1 MNNTEL
7 RSFLREAR
15 SRRPEL
21 TILENEPMSRH
32 CSFRIGGAC
41 DAMLLPS
48 SIEDIEAVCALLAE
62 CGEKPFL
69 MGNGTNLLVT
79 DAPLHRIVLRMG
91 EEFSRVDPVNGTA
104 LRAESGATLSRLALF
119 AAARGLAGLEFAH
132 GIPGTLGGAV
142 SMNAG
147 AYGGEMKDVV
157 QSVVL
162 YYLPEQRLYELNNE
176 QCRFGYR
183 KSLFQDMGG
192 CVILSAVIRC
202 PTGDGAEI
210 AAKMR
215 ELNERRRDKQPLDLP
230 SAGSAFRRPEG
241 YFAAALIEE
250 AGLKGFSVGGAQVSE
265 KHSGFVVNTGNAS
278 SHDVYELMM
287 HIRKTV
293 FEHSG
298 VVLEPEM
305 IILPPDYKLA
315 DHGPA
320 VPLHNVRPNMPAQE
334 ETEQEH

>member
-21 TILENEPMSRH
+21 MILENEPMSRH

-48 SIEDIEAVCALLAE
+48 SIEDVEAVCALLAE
-62 CGEKPFL
+62 CGEKPLL

-91 EEFSRVDPVNGTA
+91 EDFSRIDPVNGTA

-157 QSVVL
+157 TSVTYLDKDLSLRETDDAGFSYRRSRFSDTDCIVL
-162 YYLPEQRLYELNNE
+162 
-176 QCRFGYR
+176 GA
-183 KSLFQDMGG
+183 KISLHEDDPD
-192 CVILSAVIRC
+192 AIR
-202 PTGDGAEI
+202 ER
-210 AAKMR
+210 MR
-215 ELNERRRDKQPLDLP
+215 SLAERRRSSQPLDMP
-230 SAGSAFRRPEG
+230 SAGSTFKRPAGG
-241 YFAAALIEE
+241 YAAALIDG
-250 AGLKGFSVGGAQVSE
+250 AGLKGYTVGGAQVSE
-265 KHSGFVVNTGNAS
+265 KHAGFVVNRGGACFD
-278 SHDVYELMM
+278 DVLRLIE
-287 HIRKTV
+287 HIQNEVYRV
-293 FEHSG
+293 SG
-298 VVLEPEM
+298 IELEPEVK
-305 IILPPDYKLA
+305 II
-315 DHGPA
+315 
-320 VPLHNVRPNMPAQE
+320 RE
-334 ETEQEH
+334 

>member
-7 RSFLREAR
+7 RFFLREAR

-48 SIEDIEAVCALLAE
+48 SIEDVEAVCALLAE

-104 LRAESGATLSRLALF
+104 LRAESGATLSRLASF

-157 QSVVL
+157 TSVTYLDKDLSLRETDDAGFSYRRSRFSDTDCIVL
-162 YYLPEQRLYELNNE
+162 
-176 QCRFGYR
+176 GA
-183 KSLFQDMGG
+183 KISLHEDDPD
-192 CVILSAVIRC
+192 AIR
-202 PTGDGAEI
+202 ER
-210 AAKMR
+210 MR
-215 ELNERRRDKQPLDLP
+215 SLAERRRSSQPLDMP
-230 SAGSAFRRPEG
+230 SAGSTFKRPAGG
-241 YFAAALIEE
+241 YAAALIDE
-250 AGLKGFSVGGAQVSE
+250 AGLKGYTVGGAQVSE
-265 KHSGFVVNTGNAS
+265 KHAGFVVNRGGACFD
-278 SHDVYELMM
+278 DVLRLIE
-287 HIRKTV
+287 HIQSEVYRV
-293 FEHSG
+293 SG
-298 VVLEPEM
+298 IELEPEVK
-305 IILPPDYKLA
+305 II
-315 DHGPA
+315 
-320 VPLHNVRPNMPAQE
+320 RE
-334 ETEQEH
+334 

>member
-69 MGNGTNLLVT
+69 MGNGTNLLVA

-157 QSVVL
+157 TSVTYLDEDLSVRETDDAGFSYRRSRFSDTDCIVL
-162 YYLPEQRLYELNNE
+162 
-176 QCRFGYR
+176 GA
-183 KSLFQDMGG
+183 KISLHEDDPD
-192 CVILSAVIRC
+192 AIR
-202 PTGDGAEI
+202 ER
-210 AAKMR
+210 MR
-215 ELNERRRDKQPLDLP
+215 SLAERRRSSQPLDMP
-230 SAGSAFRRPEG
+230 SAGSTFKRPAGG
-241 YFAAALIEE
+241 YAAALIDE
-250 AGLKGFSVGGAQVSE
+250 AGLKGYTVGGAQVSE
-265 KHSGFVVNTGNAS
+265 KHAGFVVNRGGACFD
-278 SHDVYELMM
+278 DVLRLIE
-287 HIRKTV
+287 HIQSEVYRV
-293 FEHSG
+293 SG
-298 VVLEPEM
+298 IELEPEVK
-305 IILPPDYKLA
+305 II
-315 DHGPA
+315 
-320 VPLHNVRPNMPAQE
+320 RE
-334 ETEQEH
+334 

>member
-48 SIEDIEAVCALLAE
+48 SIEDVEAVCALLAE

-157 QSVVL
+157 TSVTYLDEDLSVRETDDAGFSYRRSRFSDTDCIVL
-162 YYLPEQRLYELNNE
+162 GAKISLHEDDPDAI
-176 QCRFGYR
+176 R
-183 KSLFQDMGG
+183 KRMRSL
-192 CVILSAVIRC
+192 A
-202 PTGDGAEI
+202 
-210 AAKMR
+210 
-215 ELNERRRDKQPLDLP
+215 ERRRSSQPLDMP
-230 SAGSAFRRPEG
+230 SAGSTFKRPAGG
-241 YFAAALIEE
+241 YAAALIDE
-250 AGLKGFSVGGAQVSE
+250 AGLKGYTVGGAQVSE
-265 KHSGFVVNTGNAS
+265 KHAGFVVNRGGACFD
-278 SHDVYELMM
+278 DVLRLIE
-287 HIRKTV
+287 HIQSEVYRV
-293 FEHSG
+293 SG
-298 VVLEPEM
+298 IELEPEVK
-305 IILPPDYKLA
+305 II
-315 DHGPA
+315 
-320 VPLHNVRPNMPAQE
+320 RE
-334 ETEQEH
+334 

>member
-48 SIEDIEAVCALLAE
+48 SIEDVEAVCALLAE

-79 DAPLHRIVLRMG
+79 DAPLHRIVMRMG

-104 LRAESGATLSRLALF
+104 LRAESGATLSRLASF

-157 QSVVL
+157 TSVTYLDKDLSLRETDDAGFSYRRSRFSDTDCIVL
-162 YYLPEQRLYELNNE
+162 
-176 QCRFGYR
+176 GA
-183 KSLFQDMGG
+183 KISLHEDDPD
-192 CVILSAVIRC
+192 AIR
-202 PTGDGAEI
+202 ER
-210 AAKMR
+210 MR
-215 ELNERRRDKQPLDLP
+215 SLAERRRSSQPLDMP
-230 SAGSAFRRPEG
+230 SAGSTFKRPAGG
-241 YFAAALIEE
+241 YAAALIDE
-250 AGLKGFSVGGAQVSE
+250 AGLKGYTVGGAQVSE
-265 KHSGFVVNTGNAS
+265 KHAGFVVNRGGACFD
-278 SHDVYELMM
+278 DVLRLIE
-287 HIRKTV
+287 HIQSEVYRV
-293 FEHSG
+293 SG
-298 VVLEPEM
+298 IELEPEVK
-305 IILPPDYKLA
+305 II
-315 DHGPA
+315 
-320 VPLHNVRPNMPAQE
+320 RE
-334 ETEQEH
+334 

>member
-48 SIEDIEAVCALLAE
+48 SIEDVEAVCALLAE

-104 LRAESGATLSRLALF
+104 LRAESGATLSRLASF

-132 GIPGTLGGAV
+132 GIPGTLGGAA

-157 QSVVL
+157 TSVTYLDKDLSLRETDDAGFSYRRSRFSDTDCIVL
-162 YYLPEQRLYELNNE
+162 
-176 QCRFGYR
+176 GA
-183 KSLFQDMGG
+183 KISLHEDDPD
-192 CVILSAVIRC
+192 AIR
-202 PTGDGAEI
+202 ER
-210 AAKMR
+210 MR
-215 ELNERRRDKQPLDLP
+215 SLAERRRSSQPLDMP
-230 SAGSAFRRPEG
+230 SAGSTFKRPAGG
-241 YFAAALIEE
+241 YAAALIDG
-250 AGLKGFSVGGAQVSE
+250 AGLKGYTVGGAQVSE
-265 KHSGFVVNTGNAS
+265 KHAGFVVNRGGACFD
-278 SHDVYELMM
+278 DVLRLIE
-287 HIRKTV
+287 HIQNEVYRV
-293 FEHSG
+293 SG
-298 VVLEPEM
+298 IELEPEVK
-305 IILPPDYKLA
+305 II
-315 DHGPA
+315 
-320 VPLHNVRPNMPAQE
+320 RE
-334 ETEQEH
+334 

>member
-21 TILENEPMSRH
+21 MILENEPMSRH

-48 SIEDIEAVCALLAE
+48 SIEDVEAVCALLAE

-157 QSVVL
+157 TSVTYLDKDLSLRETDDAGFSYRRSRFSDTDCIVL
-162 YYLPEQRLYELNNE
+162 
-176 QCRFGYR
+176 GA
-183 KSLFQDMGG
+183 KISLHEDDPD
-192 CVILSAVIRC
+192 AIR
-202 PTGDGAEI
+202 ER
-210 AAKMR
+210 MR
-215 ELNERRRDKQPLDLP
+215 SLAERRRSSQPLDMP
-230 SAGSAFRRPEG
+230 SAGSTFKRPAGG
-241 YFAAALIEE
+241 YAAALIDE
-250 AGLKGFSVGGAQVSE
+250 AGLKGYTVGGAQVSE
-265 KHSGFVVNTGNAS
+265 KHAGFVVNRGGACFD
-278 SHDVYELMM
+278 DVLRLIE
-287 HIRKTV
+287 HIQSEVYRV
-293 FEHSG
+293 SG
-298 VVLEPEM
+298 IELEPEVK
-305 IILPPDYKLA
+305 II
-315 DHGPA
+315 
-320 VPLHNVRPNMPAQE
+320 RE
-334 ETEQEH
+334 

>member
-48 SIEDIEAVCALLAE
+48 SIEDVEAVCALLAE

-157 QSVVL
+157 TSVTYLDKDLSVRETDDAGFSYRRSRFSDTDCIVL
-162 YYLPEQRLYELNNE
+162 
-176 QCRFGYR
+176 GA
-183 KSLFQDMGG
+183 KISLHEDDPD
-192 CVILSAVIRC
+192 AIR
-202 PTGDGAEI
+202 ER
-210 AAKMR
+210 MR
-215 ELNERRRDKQPLDLP
+215 SLAERRRSSQPLDMP
-230 SAGSAFRRPEG
+230 SAGSTFKRPAGG
-241 YFAAALIEE
+241 YAAALIDE
-250 AGLKGFSVGGAQVSE
+250 AGLKGYTVGGAQVSE
-265 KHSGFVVNTGNAS
+265 KHAGFVVNRGGACFD
-278 SHDVYELMM
+278 DVLRLIE
-287 HIRKTV
+287 HIRNEV
-293 FEHSG
+293 YRVSG
-298 VVLEPEM
+298 IELEPEVK
-305 IILPPDYKLA
+305 II
-315 DHGPA
+315 
-320 VPLHNVRPNMPAQE
+320 RE
-334 ETEQEH
+334 

>member
-48 SIEDIEAVCALLAE
+48 SIEDVEAVCALLAE
-62 CGEKPFL
+62 CGEKPLL

-91 EEFSRVDPVNGTA
+91 EDFSRIDPVNGTA

-157 QSVVL
+157 TSVTYLDKDLSLRETDDAGFSYRRSRFSDTDCIVL
-162 YYLPEQRLYELNNE
+162 
-176 QCRFGYR
+176 GA
-183 KSLFQDMGG
+183 KISLHEDDPD
-192 CVILSAVIRC
+192 AIR
-202 PTGDGAEI
+202 ER
-210 AAKMR
+210 MR
-215 ELNERRRDKQPLDLP
+215 SLAERRRSSQPLDMP
-230 SAGSAFRRPEG
+230 SAGSTFKRPAVG
-241 YFAAALIEE
+241 YAAALIDE
-250 AGLKGFSVGGAQVSE
+250 AGLKGYTVGGAQVSE
-265 KHSGFVVNTGNAS
+265 KHAGFVVNRGVACFD
-278 SHDVYELMM
+278 DVLRLIE
-287 HIRKTV
+287 HIQSEVYRV
-293 FEHSG
+293 SG
-298 VVLEPEM
+298 IELEPEVK
-305 IILPPDYKLA
+305 II
-315 DHGPA
+315 
-320 VPLHNVRPNMPAQE
+320 RE
-334 ETEQEH
+334 

>member
-15 SRRPEL
+15 FRRPEL

-48 SIEDIEAVCALLAE
+48 SIEDVEAVCALLAE

-132 GIPGTLGGAV
+132 GIPGTLGGAA

-157 QSVVL
+157 TSVTYLDKDLSLRETDDAGFSYRRSRFSDTDCIVL
-162 YYLPEQRLYELNNE
+162 
-176 QCRFGYR
+176 GA
-183 KSLFQDMGG
+183 KISLHEDDPD
-192 CVILSAVIRC
+192 AIR
-202 PTGDGAEI
+202 ER
-210 AAKMR
+210 MR
-215 ELNERRRDKQPLDLP
+215 SLAERRRSSQPLDMP
-230 SAGSAFRRPEG
+230 SAGSTFKRPAGG
-241 YFAAALIEE
+241 YAAALIDE
-250 AGLKGFSVGGAQVSE
+250 AGLKGYTVGGAQVSE
-265 KHSGFVVNTGNAS
+265 KHAGFVVNRGGACFD
-278 SHDVYELMM
+278 DVLRLIE
-287 HIRKTV
+287 HIRNEV
-293 FEHSG
+293 YRVSG
-298 VVLEPEM
+298 IELEPEVK
-305 IILPPDYKLA
+305 II
-315 DHGPA
+315 
-320 VPLHNVRPNMPAQE
+320 RE
-334 ETEQEH
+334 

>member
-21 TILENEPMSRH
+21 MILENEPMSRH

-48 SIEDIEAVCALLAE
+48 SIEDVEAVCALLAE
-62 CGEKPFL
+62 CGEKPLL

-91 EEFSRVDPVNGTA
+91 EDFSRIDPVNGTA

-119 AAARGLAGLEFAH
+119 AAAHGLAGLEFAH

-157 QSVVL
+157 TSVTYLDKDLFLRETDDAGFSYRRSRFSDTDCIVL
-162 YYLPEQRLYELNNE
+162 GAKISLHEDDPDAIRERMRSLAE
-176 QCRFGYR
+176 RR
-183 KSLFQDMGG
+183 KS
-192 CVILSAVIRC
+192 S
-202 PTGDGAEI
+202 
-210 AAKMR
+210 
-215 ELNERRRDKQPLDLP
+215 QPLDMP
-230 SAGSAFRRPEG
+230 SAGSTFKRPAGG
-241 YFAAALIEE
+241 YAAALIDE
-250 AGLKGFSVGGAQVSE
+250 AGLKGYTVGGAQVSE
-265 KHSGFVVNTGNAS
+265 KHAGFVVNRGGACFD
-278 SHDVYELMM
+278 DVLRLIE
-287 HIRKTV
+287 HIQSEVYRV
-293 FEHSG
+293 SG
-298 VVLEPEM
+298 IELEPEVK
-305 IILPPDYKLA
+305 II
-315 DHGPA
+315 
-320 VPLHNVRPNMPAQE
+320 RE
-334 ETEQEH
+334 

>member
-48 SIEDIEAVCALLAE
+48 SIEDVEAVCALLAE

-157 QSVVL
+157 TSVTYLDKDLSLRETDDAGFSYRRSRFSDTDCIVL
-162 YYLPEQRLYELNNE
+162 GAKISLHEDDPNAIRERMRLL
-176 QCRFGYR
+176 
-183 KSLFQDMGG
+183 
-192 CVILSAVIRC
+192 A
-202 PTGDGAEI
+202 
-210 AAKMR
+210 
-215 ELNERRRDKQPLDLP
+215 ERRRSSQPLDMP
-230 SAGSAFRRPEG
+230 SAGSTFKRPAVG
-241 YFAAALIEE
+241 YAAALIDE
-250 AGLKGFSVGGAQVSE
+250 AGLKGYTVGGAQVSE
-265 KHSGFVVNTGNAS
+265 KHAGFVVNRGVACFD
-278 SHDVYELMM
+278 DVLRLIE
-287 HIRKTV
+287 HIQSEVYRV
-293 FEHSG
+293 SG
-298 VVLEPEM
+298 IELEPEVK
-305 IILPPDYKLA
+305 II
-315 DHGPA
+315 
-320 VPLHNVRPNMPAQE
+320 RE
-334 ETEQEH
+334 